1 MDGEGRRGRGT
12 AKPSVTFS
20 TDGLKPGAAREIY
33 LMSRTRQC
41 LLFALILIAAL
52 LSAVLRLV
60 LLVPVPKRPKRQES
74 KSQTRI
80 NKPADSVAREEVAMS
95 KRARSA
101 FNAALDGATLG
112 FVVVAAGMLAL
123 WWWMLAF

>member
-1 MDGEGRRGRGT
+1 
-12 AKPSVTFS
+12 
-20 TDGLKPGAAREIY
+20 
-33 LMSRTRQC
+33 
-41 LLFALILIAAL
+41 
-52 LSAVLRLV
+52 
-60 LLVPVPKRPKRQES
+60 
-74 KSQTRI
+74 
-80 NKPADSVAREEVAMS
+80 MS

>member
-1 MDGEGRRGRGT
+1 
-12 AKPSVTFS
+12 
-20 TDGLKPGAAREIY
+20 
-33 LMSRTRQC
+33 MSRTRQC

-60 LLVPVPKRPKRQES
+60 LLMPVPQRPKRQES

-80 NKPADSVAREEVAMS
+80 NEPADPIAREEVAMS